1 MKSKNLDFK
10 AIILYTLSKE
20 KSSKYY
26 LLKEINMSDKE
37 LLQEEEVIVL
47 RSPDGD
53 EVEFEEVA
61 SITINDK
68 FYMILAPVEQVDGI
82 DEDEALV
89 FEVTEIDEENDNF
102 ELVTDDAIIDE
113 VFKEYTRLLEE
124 TDD

>member
-1 MKSKNLDFK
+1 
-10 AIILYTLSKE
+10 
-20 KSSKYY
+20 
-26 LLKEINMSDKE
+26 MSDKE

>member
-1 MKSKNLDFK
+1 MSKR
-10 AIILYTLSKE
+10 IIK
-20 KSSKYY
+20 
-26 LLKEINMSDKE
+26 
-37 LLQEEEVIVL
+37 
-47 RSPDGD
+47 
-53 EVEFEEVA
+53 
-61 SITINDK
+61 
-68 FYMILAPVEQVDGI
+68 ILMERDGI

>member
-1 MKSKNLDFK
+1 
-10 AIILYTLSKE
+10 
-20 KSSKYY
+20 
-26 LLKEINMSDKE
+26 
-37 LLQEEEVIVL
+37 
-47 RSPDGD
+47 
-53 EVEFEEVA
+53 
-61 SITINDK
+61 
-68 FYMILAPVEQVDGI
+68 MILAPVEQVDGI

>member
-1 MKSKNLDFK
+1 
-10 AIILYTLSKE
+10 
-20 KSSKYY
+20 
-26 LLKEINMSDKE
+26 MSDKE

-47 RSPDGD
+47 RSPDGE

-124 TDD
+124 AND